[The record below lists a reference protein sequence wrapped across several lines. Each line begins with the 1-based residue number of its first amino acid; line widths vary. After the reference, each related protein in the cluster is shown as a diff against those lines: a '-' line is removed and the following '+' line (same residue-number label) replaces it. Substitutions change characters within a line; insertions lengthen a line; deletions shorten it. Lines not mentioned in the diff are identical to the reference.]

1 MFLKMRVN
9 EMGWEN
15 NNKFGPPTLENI
27 FNLFLNKIK
36 NLFKNDSNTDFNNN
50 FNNDNN
56 SDSKNLVIK
65 IVIFSVLFIILVY
78 LIVGFYIVKPAEQ
91 SVVTRLG
98 KYNRVVSQ
106 GPHWIP
112 YLLEQKRIINTE
124 KLERSS
130 HYGSNML
137 TKDENII
144 TVEFEVQYRINDVEK
159 YLFNLVEPDKS
170 LKEAADSALRQ
181 VVGYSD
187 LDFLM
192 TLGKEQVASE
202 IHEQLQHILDSY
214 NSGIHISI
222 VALKDVRIP
231 NDIKNSFDDVIKA
244 QEEKEQLKHQAES
257 FVNKIIP
264 ETKGESIRILESAN
278 AYKQE
283 VIYIAEGDVDKFKLI
298 LVQYENAPDVTR
310 VRLYLDTLEYVL
322 SKTTKILIDL
332 NKGNNIIYL
341 PIDKLFTDNNSV
353 SKFNIKNNR

>member
-1 MFLKMRVN
+1 MVFKYFNFGFLK
-9 EMGWEN
+9 
-15 NNKFGPPTLENI
+15 
-27 FNLFLNKIK
+27 LFSYG
-36 NLFKNDSNTDFNNN
+36 FKYFVIG
-50 FNNDNN
+50 FF
-56 SDSKNLVIK
+56 LVI
-65 IVIFSVLFIILVY
+65 ILIYGVI
-78 LIVGFYIVKPAEQ
+78 GFYLVKPAEQ
-91 SVVTRLG
+91 AVVTRLG
-98 KYNRVVSQ
+98 KYNRITEQ

-112 YLLEQKRIINTE
+112 YFIEKKQIINTE

-130 HYGSNML
+130 HYGSYML

-144 TVEFEVQYRINDVEK
+144 TVEIEVQYRISDVEK

-192 TLGKEQVASE
+192 TLGKEQIASE

-214 NSGIHISI
+214 NSGIYVAV

-257 FVNKIIP
+257 FANKVIP
-264 ETKGESIRILESAN
+264 EAKGESARILETAN

-283 VIYIAEGDVDKFKLI
+283 VIFIAEGDVIKFKLI
-298 LVQYENAPDVTR
+298 LAEYKNAPEVTR
-310 VRLYLDTLEYVL
+310 IRLYLDTLETIFSRTSKVL
-322 SKTTKILIDL
+322 VDL
-332 NKGNNIIYL
+332 SSNNIIYL
-341 PIDKLFTDNNSV
+341 PIDRFLNQANDSSFFSTK
-353 SKFNIKNNR
+353 SK

>member
-1 MFLKMRVN
+1 MFEK
-9 EMGWEN
+9 N
-15 NNKFGPPTLENI
+15 NIIKNI
-27 FNLFLNKIK
+27 INKIS
-36 NLFKNDSNTDFNNN
+36 NL
-50 FNNDNN
+50 
-56 SDSKNLVIK
+56 IK
-65 IVIFSVLFIILVY
+65 INITSSANTNKSINLKFVFMSLFIIIGLYCFIGIY
-78 LIVGFYIVKPAEQ
+78 LVKPAEQ
-91 SVVTRLG
+91 AVITRLG

-106 GPHWIP
+106 GPQWIP
-112 YLLEQKRIINTE
+112 YFIEEKKIINTE

-144 TVEFEVQYRINDVEK
+144 TVEFEVQYRISDLEK
-159 YLFNLVEPDKS
+159 YLFNLVEPDKT

-181 VVGYSD
+181 VVGYSE

-214 NSGIHISI
+214 NSGIYVSI

-231 NDIKNSFDDVIKA
+231 NDIKSSFDDVIKA

-264 ETKGESIRILESAN
+264 EAKGEAIRILEAAS

-283 VIYIAEGDVDKFKLI
+283 VMYIAEGDVAKFKLI
-298 LVQYENAPDVTR
+298 LSEYKLAPDITR
-310 VRLYLDTLEYVL
+310 TRLYIDTLEYIL
-322 SKTTKILIDL
+322 SKTTKIIIDI

-341 PIDKLFTDNNSV
+341 PLDKLLSNNTNTTF
-353 SKFNIKNNR
+353 KRK

>member
-1 MFLKMRVN
+1 MFLK
-9 EMGWEN
+9 
-15 NNKFGPPTLENI
+15 KFYFNFFIFFPYKIRNI
-27 FNLFLNKIK
+27 FNKF
-36 NLFKNDSNTDFNNN
+36 DYS
-50 FNNDNN
+50 NDN
-56 SDSKNLVIK
+56 SSFRLKY
-65 IVIFSVLFIILVY
+65 IFFVLLFFCFFLYFALGI
-78 LIVGFYIVKPAEQ
+78 YIVKPAEQ
-91 SVVTRLG
+91 AVITRLG
-98 KYNRVVSQ
+98 KYNRITEQ

-112 YLLEQKRIINTE
+112 IFIEKKQIVNTE

-130 HYGSNML
+130 HYGSYML

-144 TVEFEVQYRINDVEK
+144 TVEIEVQYRISDVEK

-192 TLGKEQVASE
+192 TLGKEQIASE

-214 NSGIHISI
+214 NSGIFLAV

-257 FVNKIIP
+257 FANKVIP
-264 ETKGESIRILESAN
+264 EAKGEAYRILETAN

-283 VIYIAEGDVDKFKLI
+283 VIFIAEGDVCKFTLI
-298 LVQYENAPDVTR
+298 LNEYKNAPEVTR
-310 VRLYLDTLEYVL
+310 IRMYLDTIESVF
-322 SKTTKILIDL
+322 SKTSKILVDL
-332 NKGNNIIYL
+332 SSNNIIYL
-341 PIDKLFTDNNSV
+341 PLDKFLLSSGENNLFNNKV
-353 SKFNIKNNR
+353 R

>member
-1 MFLKMRVN
+1 MTVKYESNMRYTYN
-9 EMGWEN
+9 RLLRYLG
-15 NNKFGPPTLENI
+15 FR
-27 FNLFLNKIK
+27 
-36 NLFKNDSNTDFNNN
+36 NN
-50 FNNDNN
+50 FQPTGTGFH
-56 SDSKNLVIK
+56 NL
-65 IVIFSVLFIILVY
+65 IFILAIIFILTYSI
-78 LIVGFYIVKPAEQ
+78 IGFYIVKPAEQ
-91 SVVTRLG
+91 AVITRLG

-112 YLLEQKRIINTE
+112 YFIENKKIVNTE

-144 TVEFEVQYRINDVEK
+144 TVEIEVQYRISDVEK
-159 YLFNLVEPDKS
+159 YLFNLVEPDKT

-181 VVGYSD
+181 VVGYSE

-192 TLGKEQVASE
+192 TLGKDQVAAE

-214 NSGIHISI
+214 NSGIYVSI

-231 NDIKNSFDDVIKA
+231 NDIKSSFDDVIKA

-264 ETKGESIRILESAN
+264 EAKGEAIRILEAAS

-283 VIYIAEGDVDKFKLI
+283 VIYIAEGDAAKFKLI
-298 LVQYENAPDVTR
+298 LLEYKHAPDITR
-310 VRLYLDTLEYVL
+310 VRLYLDTMEYIF
-322 SKTTKILIDL
+322 SKTTKILIDT
-332 NKGNNIIYL
+332 NKNNNILYL
-341 PIDKLFTDNNSV
+341 PVDKLFDSTFTNTK
-353 SKFNIKNNR
+353 KFK

>member
-1 MFLKMRVN
+1 MFWK
-9 EMGWEN
+9 
-15 NNKFGPPTLENI
+15 NNKFGPQNI
-27 FNLFLNKIK
+27 ERFLSLITTKIK
-36 NLFKNDSNTDFNNN
+36 NIIIFFNPSNKEKRN
-50 FNNDNN
+50 
-56 SDSKNLVIK
+56 VIN
-65 IVIFSVLFIILVY
+65 IILIPLFI
-78 LIVGFYIVKPAEQ
+78 LIIIYMIIGFYIVKPAEQ
-91 SVVTRLG
+91 AVVTRLG
-98 KYNRVVSQ
+98 KYNRVTLQ

-112 YLLEQKRIINTE
+112 YFIEKKKIVNTE

-144 TVEFEVQYRINDVEK
+144 TVEIEVQYRISDVEK
-159 YLFNLVEPDKS
+159 YEFNLVEPDKS

-181 VVGYSD
+181 VVGYSE

-214 NSGIHISI
+214 NSGIYVSI

-231 NDIKNSFDDVIKA
+231 NEIKSSFDDVIKA

-264 ETKGESIRILESAN
+264 EAKGESIKILEAAS

-283 VIYIAEGDVDKFKLI
+283 IIYMAEGDVAKFKLI
-298 LVQYENAPDVTR
+298 LNEYKMAPDITR
-310 VRLYLDTLEYVL
+310 IRIYLDTLEYVL
-322 SKTTKILIDL
+322 SKTTKVLIDI
-332 NKGNNIIYL
+332 NKNNNLIYL
-341 PIDKLFTDNNSV
+341 PLDQLLNN
-353 SKFNIKNNR
+353 KNPQLNLKRK

>member
-1 MFLKMRVN
+1 MVFKYFNFGFLS
-9 EMGWEN
+9 
-15 NNKFGPPTLENI
+15 F
-27 FNLFLNKIK
+27 FSYS
-36 NLFKNDSNTDFNNN
+36 FKYFVVA
-50 FNNDNN
+50 
-56 SDSKNLVIK
+56 LLLI
-65 IVIFSVLFIILVY
+65 IILTYGV
-78 LIVGFYIVKPAEQ
+78 VGFYLVKPAEQ
-91 SVVTRLG
+91 AVVTRLG
-98 KYNRVVSQ
+98 KYNRITEQ

-112 YLLEQKRIINTE
+112 YFIEKKQIINTE

-130 HYGSNML
+130 HYGSYML

-144 TVEFEVQYRINDVEK
+144 TVEIEVQYRISDVEK

-192 TLGKEQVASE
+192 TLGKEQIASE

-214 NSGIHISI
+214 NSGIYVAV

-257 FVNKIIP
+257 FANKVIP
-264 ETKGESIRILESAN
+264 EAKGESARILETAN

-283 VIYIAEGDVDKFKLI
+283 VIFIAEGDVIKFKLI
-298 LVQYENAPDVTR
+298 LAEYKNAPEVTR
-310 VRLYLDTLEYVL
+310 IRLYLDTLETIFSRTSKVL
-322 SKTTKILIDL
+322 VDL
-332 NKGNNIIYL
+332 SSNNIIYL
-341 PIDKLFTDNNSV
+341 PIDRFLHQGNDNSFFSTKVN
-353 SKFNIKNNR
+353 K